1 MQTQANAVGITKQ
14 KTRKDVYVIRNRI
27 NNKVYVGQSVDAGHR
42 FITHCK
48 PSSNDGSSLIAR
60 AIQRYGAHN
69 FWYEILEHQVE
80 DYNEKEQYWISK
92 LNSLAPNG
100 YNVLHGGDEPPV
112 HFATDHPLSP
122 FDDDNQ
128 VYLLKQDLRSSSMS
142 LSEIAQKYGVSKR
155 TVLRIN
161 QGLHYEVLGEEYPI
175 RRIPNPPGKLT
186 DEQVAEIIEI
196 LRYSYRQYADI
207 AKQYNISISAVKQI
221 NSGDCHPLRGV
232 SYPIRSYKNSGAPA
246 CTYDQVTEIGDLLM
260 NTDISCGQ
268 LAKIFNVDLQ
278 TIYIINNGNAKRYRR
293 DELNYPLR
301 KRFAS

>member
-1 MQTQANAVGITKQ
+1 MGITKL
-14 KTRKDVYVIRNRI
+14 KMKKDIYVIRNRI
-27 NNKVYVGQSVDAGHR
+27 NNKVYVGQSIDAGRR

-48 PSSNDGSSLIAR
+48 PSSNDGHSLIAR
-60 AIQRYGAHN
+60 AIQKYGAHN
-69 FWYEILEHQVE
+69 FWYDILEHQVY
-80 DYNEKEQYWISK
+80 DYNEKERYWISE

-112 HFATDHPLSP
+112 HFATEHPLSS
-122 FDDDNQ
+122 FMDATQ
-128 VYLLKQDLRSSSMS
+128 VTLLKQDLKTSAMS
-142 LSEIAQKYGVSKR
+142 LSEIARKYGISKR
-155 TVLRIN
+155 TVLRVN

-175 RRIPNPPGKLT
+175 RRIPNKNGKLS
-186 DEQVAEIIEI
+186 DEQVEEIVEI
-196 LRYSYRQYADI
+196 LQHTYRQYADI
-207 AKQYNISISAVKQI
+207 AKQYDISISAVKQI
-221 NSGDCHPLRGV
+221 NSGDCHPLSCI
-232 SYPIRSYKNSGAPA
+232 SYPIRSYKNSGTPA

-301 KRFAS
+301 KRCAS